1 MNKRFSELTVSATD
15 FANDDV
21 IAIDGETNGTRKM
34 SGSALKSAMKANT
47 LATADSNAYIV
58 SNGDVVRIK
67 DLATS
72 ITDFRT
78 GDVIPVDGPEGTAK
92 MSKDDLLKVSNAPD
106 EEDLTTEHGKL
117 KFKNRVATLS
127 SKGYCI
133 LRKDKSFVS
142 QVHEVD
148 TIYEIRYGFDL
159 GGDIVHL
166 PEGCALKFVGG
177 EIINGTIDGDN
188 TQIIS
193 DGGKCFV
200 NVSFSGTFNL
210 RVVESDW
217 FGLVS
222 DFDDATGNGTDN
234 TSALSS
240 AVQLADK
247 SRTSLHISAGSY
259 GLDSPITMNDMKNVS
274 IYGDGDKTILNQLSS
289 DNRIFN
295 TGSTT
300 FPDFFELKSIKL
312 VGRHRYNATLGNDAN
327 RLIGMYAK
335 KARFVDVTLHH
346 SRQMSL
352 TCNAD
357 YIDVVR
363 CEVMYSARDS
373 INLTASRNAY
383 VDGCRIIHCTDDSI
397 AIHANNYMGTPI
409 NMSIRVVNNLIVD
422 SNGIVCLGAQNCAVS
437 NNILKRVKGYGIRV
451 GGIAGKI
458 NPIEGTDNP
467 CNIVVSDN
475 VIEDVFNIGTWT
487 TGTNLCVGIW
497 VDAPKP
503 SGSSDLGAN
512 LGQFD
517 YTNHIFVKPWENG
530 GYYKNGGYYTGTHA
544 ITIKNNLIL
553 KTLLATTSDN
563 YESLLMGKT
572 FSANGGM
579 VDLTFAY
586 NNIWNGA
593 GIRVQRGAYIDACIE
608 SNLIEGFF
616 CAMEYVDIPNDT
628 SAFQVIKKNIFRNC
642 FMGVNTDASTAKTN
656 GILLFDGNFFDLD
669 PYLLSGDRNTDGSWM
684 NKTFNAG
691 VCYLSSRFAMN
702 VIFNHNFFRNI
713 KSVGIGS
720 YTVEKQGN
728 TFFLE
733 FKDTTKWSGPHK
745 GCGSIIGRDSQIVF
759 ECSDPTSANYLSK
772 LGVRGS
778 FKAEKQPTSD
788 YYMAGDVVINT
799 GSDNTILCWKRKTNG
814 NTHTSAD
821 WLTVTIP
828 SA

>member
-1 MNKRFSELTVSATD
+1 
-15 FANDDV
+15 
-21 IAIDGETNGTRKM
+21 M
-34 SGSALKSAMKANT
+34 SMLFK
-47 LATADSNAYIV
+47 
-58 SNGDVVRIK
+58 RIK
-67 DLATS
+67 DWSTS
-72 ITDFRT
+72 ITSFRT
-78 GDVIPVDGPEGTAK
+78 GDVIPVDGPDGTAK
-92 MSKDDLLKVSNAPD
+92 ISKENFLKEAAEGAAASGLVVTPANLEHVSENLQNQINNITPIVIEGNVSNAPD
-106 EEDLTTEHGKL
+106 EEDLTTEYDKL

-142 QVHEVD
+142 QVDKVD
-148 TIYEIRYGFDL
+148 TIYEIRYDFDL

-166 PEGCALKFVGG
+166 PEGCVLKFVGG
-177 EIINGTIDGDN
+177 EIINGTIDGYN
-188 TQIIS
+188 TQIVS

-200 NVSFSGTFNL
+200 NVSFSGTFDL

-234 TSALSS
+234 AISLSS

-247 SRTSLHISAGSY
+247 SGASLHISAGSY
-259 GLDSPITMNDMKNVS
+259 GLDSPITMNGMKAVS
-274 IYGDGDKTILNQLSS
+274 IYGDGDNTILNQLSS
-289 DNRIFN
+289 DHRIFN

-327 RLIGMYAK
+327 RLIGICAK
-335 KARFVDVTLHH
+335 KARFVDVTLHY

-352 TCNAD
+352 TCKAD

-373 INLTASRNAY
+373 INITASRNAY
-383 VDGCRIIHCTDDSI
+383 VDGCRIIHCADDSI
-397 AIHANNYMGTPI
+397 AIHANTYMGTPL

-422 SNGIVCLGAQNCAVS
+422 TNGIVCLGAQNCVVS
-437 NNILKRVKGYGIRV
+437 NNVLKRVKAYGIRV
-451 GGIAGKI
+451 GGAAGGI
-458 NPIEGTDNP
+458 SPIEGLDNP

-475 VIEDVFNIGTWT
+475 LIEDVFNAGSWKN
-487 TGTNLCVGIW
+487 GTNLCVGIW

-503 SGSSDLGAN
+503 SGANDLGAN

-517 YTNHIFVKPWENG
+517 YTNHSFVNPWENG
-530 GYYKNGGYYTGTHA
+530 GYYQNGGYYTGAHA

-572 FSANGGM
+572 FKDNGGM
-579 VDLTFAY
+579 SDLTFSH
-586 NNIWNGA
+586 NNIWDGT
-593 GIRVQRGAYIDACIE
+593 GIRVQRGAYIDAIIE
-608 SNLIEGFF
+608 SNRIEGFF
-616 CAMEYVDIPNDT
+616 DLIAYTDMPNDT
-628 SAFQVIKKNIFRNC
+628 SAFQVIRKNIFRNC
-642 FMGVNTDASTAKTN
+642 FSGVGTDASSPKTN
-656 GILLFDGNFFDLD
+656 GIILFEGNLFDLD
-669 PYLLSGDRNTDGSWM
+669 PYLLSKDRNTDGSWN

-691 VCYLSSRFAMN
+691 ICYLSSRLSMN
-702 VIFNHNFFRNI
+702 VIFNYNFFRNI
-713 KSVGIGS
+713 KSVGISS
-720 YTVEKQGN
+720 YTVEARGN

-733 FKDTTKWSGPHK
+733 FKHTTQWSGPHK
-745 GCGSIIGRDSQIVF
+745 GCGSIIGMDSQIVF
-759 ECSDPTSANYLSK
+759 ECSDPTSEKYLSK
-772 LGVRGS
+772 LGVRGA
-778 FKAEKQPTSD
+778 FKATSQPTSG
-788 YYMAGDVVINT
+788 YYMAGDVVMNI
-799 GSDNTILCWKRKTNG
+799 GSDNAVVCWKRRTNG

-821 WLTVTIP
+821 WLTITIP